1 MGFKKDKKGLT
12 ALQKRLQKLSAMPQH
27 LDRELQHLAMEMA
40 DTAINMAPIYTGK
53 MRDSIRYRRV
63 SAERNAKGQ
72 FVKGGLGI
80 HYVEFNYNRGDYF
93 ERVHEEM
100 TIGRIGKGMK
110 GILQPSER
118 SVEVAAS
125 AGEVAGGLFM
135 QRAFQRYQPIIA
147 QKLRKASAEYIR
159 MIYG

>member
-1 MGFKKDKKGLT
+1 MGLKKSKGIT
-12 ALQKRLQKLSAMPQH
+12 ALQRKLQKLSNMPTSLDKEMQH
-27 LDRELQHLAMEMA
+27 VAMEMA
-40 DTAINMAPIYTGK
+40 DTAINMAPVYTGK

-80 HYVEFNYNRGDYF
+80 HYVEFSYSRAPYF
-93 ERVHEEM
+93 ERVHETM
-100 TIGRIGKGMK
+100 TIGRIGKGVK
-110 GILQPSER
+110 GILQPSEH

-135 QRAFQRYQPIIA
+135 QRAFVRYEPIIA
-147 QKLRKASAEYIR
+147 ARLRKASANYIR
-159 MIYG
+159 MIFG